1 MAADPIANSGPAPVK
16 PQPGEEFFR
25 QSIADLSRRL
35 SEREGRRSESEAQAS
50 AEARRRAMQVYEL
63 ERSRRLRLMVG
74 GAGAIVA
81 TACIAWFVVILGAP
95 DTAPAVPA
103 VPGPVATAEPA
114 APVVM
119 ASAVPTPQPPPPVE
133 APPPTAAVVETQSP
147 AVPAE
152 PPAVSP
158 PPPAAQTAAAPP
170 SEPLPQ
176 TAPTPAAPRPAA
188 TALNRNEIREVQK
201 RLAGF
206 GFNPGPID
214 GVAGRQTEVATQ
226 RYLEARGQP
235 QMPPTEPQLLDQ
247 LRQDP
252 APPVAPPPQVVQRAS
267 RPDPGTAQGSSPPP
281 ARRSFDP
288 FQPVKVAGAQ
298 ITQWLQSAFR

>member
-35 SEREGRRSESEAQAS
+35 TEREGRHSESEAQAS
-50 AEARRRAMQVYEL
+50 AEARRRAMQAYEL
-63 ERSRRLRLMVG
+63 ERARRLRLMLG
-74 GAGAIVA
+74 GAGAIIA
-81 TACIAWFVVILGAP
+81 TACIAGFIVVLGEPEA
-95 DTAPAVPA
+95 APA

-133 APPPTAAVVETQSP
+133 APPPATPVVETQ
-147 AVPAE
+147 
-152 PPAVSP
+152 PPAAPVASP
-158 PPPAAQTAAAPP
+158 PPAPQIAAAPP
-170 SEPLPQ
+170 SEPPPQ
-176 TAPTPAAPRPAA
+176 VATARAAPPAPTVLSRG
-188 TALNRNEIREVQK
+188 EIREVQK

-206 GFNPGPID
+206 GFNPGPVD

-226 RYLEARGQP
+226 RYLETRGQP
-235 QMPPTEPQLLDQ
+235 QMPPTEPQLLEQ

-252 APPVAPPPQVVQRAS
+252 APPVAPPRVVQRAS
-267 RPDPGTAQGSSPPP
+267 RPDQGTTQGSAPPP
-281 ARRSFDP
+281 ARRSIDP
-288 FQPVKVAGAQ
+288 FEPVKVAGAQ
-298 ITQWLQSAFR
+298 ITHWLQSAFR

>member
-1 MAADPIANSGPAPVK
+1 MAADPIANSGPAPVG

-35 SEREGRRSESEAQAS
+35 SEREGRRSESEAQAG
-50 AEARRRAMQVYEL
+50 AGARRRAMQAYEL
-63 ERSRRLRLMVG
+63 ERSRRLRLMLG
-74 GAGAIVA
+74 GAGAVVA

-95 DTAPAVPA
+95 ETTPAVPA
-103 VPGPVATAEPA
+103 VRGPIATVEPAA

-133 APPPTAAVVETQSP
+133 APPPPVVPPTVSAPPAAPQTVAAAPSDPPPQ
-147 AVPAE
+147 AVPA
-152 PPAVSP
+152 P
-158 PPPAAQTAAAPP
+158 AAPP
-170 SEPLPQ
+170 
-176 TAPTPAAPRPAA
+176 PTA
-188 TALNRNEIREVQK
+188 TALSRKEIREVQK

-206 GFNPGPID
+206 GFNPGPVD

-235 QMPPTEPQLLDQ
+235 QMPPTEPQLLEQ

-252 APPVAPPPQVVQRAS
+252 APPVAPTQVVQRTG
-267 RPDPGTAQGSSPPP
+267 RPDPGAAQGSPPP

-288 FQPVKVAGAQ
+288 FEPVKVAGFQ